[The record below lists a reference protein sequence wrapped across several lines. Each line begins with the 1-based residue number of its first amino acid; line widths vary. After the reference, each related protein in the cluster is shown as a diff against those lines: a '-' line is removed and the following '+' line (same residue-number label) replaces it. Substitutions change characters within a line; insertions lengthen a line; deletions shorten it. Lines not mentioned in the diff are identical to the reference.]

1 MGRDEFEELYQRY
14 YRPLFLYAYALTRS
28 TEDAEDLVADAFVKV
43 LTAFPGGNI
52 RAWLYKVLRNQFFDL
67 KRKQKREQD
76 WDTGVDGACTE
87 DVLQLYIKSEER
99 QWLYRQINALP
110 EREREVM
117 LLTIQTDYGDQEIGD
132 ILGLTVSHVRVL
144 RHRAK
149 GRIIKQSEEEGI

>member
-1 MGRDEFEELYQRY
+1 MREKEFEALYQRY
-14 YRPLFLYAYALTRS
+14 HRPLFLYAYALTRS

-52 RAWLYKVLRNQFFDL
+52 RAWMYKVLRNEFFDL
-67 KRKQKREQD
+67 KRRQKREQG
-76 WDTGVDGACTE
+76 WDTGGGGAWTE

-99 QWLYRQINALP
+99 QWLYSQINALP

-117 LLTIQTDYGDQEIGD
+117 LLTIQTDYGDQEIGA
-132 ILGLTVSHVRVL
+132 ILGLTASHVRVL

-149 GRIIKQSEEEGI
+149 GRIIKQSEEDGI